1 MTIEAEL
8 ADGTILEFP
17 DGTPQGVIQAA
28 VKRMVLGADSAA
40 LPAQTLQK
48 EDKPWASGLE
58 IANIAGGVLEPITKM
73 ATGFVAKPVG
83 EIAGM
88 VSGAADV
95 LSGGR
100 LGGRNA
106 SEVSQDIQ
114 KAMTY
119 EPKTQAGRSSINPL
133 NFIPE
138 TIGAGIQAVANPV
151 ANAVTGENAD
161 PSSFRKMAGDA
172 VREAI
177 PQAANIGMVKAFPMP
192 KTPAELAA
200 KSFQDAAR
208 IDAAKMAVEKYG
220 LSLDPVISNPTK
232 MNALRATAAGQD
244 HLLALLRR
252 ENEPK
257 VAMILKDDLGI
268 PKTTALDS
276 VAPFE
281 AVREAAGGA
290 KRKIQTMAG
299 FADDGTTATTISALQ
314 PEALIGGKAAQK
326 KVGRMIEDA
335 NNLLS
340 SNVHGGR
347 LIAEIE
353 NLRKTARDIY
363 KGTDIKPTQR
373 AVADASMGIANALEG
388 MIERNL
394 QTLGMDDLL
403 TQFRDGRVK
412 MAKSYTLQEATNLN
426 TGLVDPLI
434 IAKMTSKDNAL
445 SGAFADVGK
454 IAGNFPEALGIKPGA
469 PGGFKELAATHM
481 TRTGAGGMTGY
492 VVGGMFGQ
500 PLLGAGIGAGLG
512 ELGGSLYAKR
522 LATNPKVQQAVS
534 IPKDYRMLTGGT
546 P

>member
-1 MTIEAEL
+1 MAIEAEL

-17 DGTPQGVIQAA
+17 DGTPDGVIQAA
-28 VKRMVLGADSAA
+28 VKRTVLGTAEYQQPAA
-40 LPAQTLQK
+40 VK
-48 EDKPWASGLE
+48 EDKPWASGFD
-58 IANIAGGVLEPITKM
+58 IANFAGGVIEPMTKM

-83 EIAGM
+83 EVAGM
-88 VSGAADV
+88 LSGSADV
-95 LSGGR
+95 ISGGR

-106 SEVSQDIQ
+106 SEVSQGIQ
-114 KAMTY
+114 SALTY
-119 EPKTQAGRSSINPL
+119 EPKTQAGRSGLNPL

-138 TIGAGIQAVANPV
+138 TISKGIQSVADPIAAAVAG
-151 ANAVTGENAD
+151 GENVD
-161 PSSFRKMAGDA
+161 PTTLRGMAGNA

-177 PQAANIGMVKAFPMP
+177 PQAANIAMVKGFPKP

-200 KSFQDAAR
+200 KSYQDAAR

-220 LSLDPVISNPTK
+220 FSLDPVISNPTK
-232 MNALRATAAGQD
+232 ANALRATAAGQD

-257 VAMILKDDLGI
+257 VSALLKKDLGI
-268 PKTTALDS
+268 PELQPLTSA
-276 VAPFE
+276 APFE

-290 KRKIQTMAG
+290 KRQIQTMRG
-299 FADDGTTATTISALQ
+299 FVDDGSTSGAISALQ

-326 KVGRMIEDA
+326 KVGKMIDEA
-335 NNLLS
+335 NTLVSQELN
-340 SNVHGGR
+340 GAR

-388 MIERNL
+388 LIERNL
-394 QTLGMDDLL
+394 QTLGMNDLL
-403 TQFRDGRVK
+403 GQFRNGRTQ

-426 TGLVDPLI
+426 TGLVDPLV
-434 IAKMTSKDNAL
+434 IAKMTAKDNAL
-445 SGAFADVGK
+445 TGVFSDVGK

-469 PGGFKELAATHM
+469 PGGLKEFAATHM

-500 PLLGAGIGAGLG
+500 PLLGAGIGAAGGEILG
-512 ELGGSLYAKR
+512 NLYARR
-522 LATNPKVQQAVS
+522 LASNPKVQQS
-534 IPKDYRMLTGGT
+534 ISVPKDYRGMLTGE
-546 P
+546 

>member
-1 MTIEAEL
+1 MAFVIEE
-8 ADGTILEFP
+8 DSPSQRF
-17 DGTPQGVIQAA
+17 VIEDEPVPVA
-28 VKRMVLGADSAA
+28 KKD
-40 LPAQTLQK
+40 
-48 EDKPWASGLE
+48 DKPWASGFE
-58 IANIAGGVLEPITKM
+58 IGNIAGGIVEPLTKM

-83 EIAGM
+83 EVAGM
-88 VSGAADV
+88 VSGLGDV
-95 LSGGR
+95 ISGGR

-119 EPKTQAGRSSINPL
+119 EPKTQAGRSSLNPL

-138 TIGAGIQAVANPV
+138 AIGKTVQAIANPV
-151 ANAVTGENAD
+151 ADYVTGENAD

-177 PQAANIGMVKAFPMP
+177 PQAANIGMVKAFPTP

-200 KSFQDAAR
+200 KSYQDAAR
-208 IDAAKMAVEKYG
+208 IEAADMAVNKYG

-232 MNALRATAAGQD
+232 ANALRATAAGQD

-257 VAMILKDDLGI
+257 VATILKTDIGI
-268 PKTTALDS
+268 PELQPLTST
-276 VAPFE
+276 APFE

-290 KRKIQTMAG
+290 KRQIQKMSG
-299 FADDGTTATTISALQ
+299 FVDDGSTAGAISALQ

-326 KVGRMIEDA
+326 KVGRMIDEA
-335 NNLLS
+335 NGLVS
-340 SNVHGGR
+340 QEVHGAR

-373 AVADASMGIANALEG
+373 AVADASMGIANALES

-394 QTLGMDDLL
+394 QTLGMEDLL
-403 TQFRDGRVK
+403 GQFRDGRVK

-426 TGLVDPLI
+426 TGLVDPLV

-445 SGAFADVGK
+445 TGVFADVGK

-469 PGGFKELAATHM
+469 SGGWKEFSQTHF
-481 TRTGAGGMTGY
+481 TRTAPAAAAGYGIGM
-492 VVGGMFGQ
+492 MFGQ
-500 PLLGAGIGAGLG
+500 PYLGAVTGSVLG
-512 ELGGSLYAKR
+512 ELAGSAYAKR
-522 LATNPKVQQAVS
+522 LATNPKVQQAISV
-534 IPKDYRMLTGGT
+534 PKDFRGMMSGANE
-546 P
+546 